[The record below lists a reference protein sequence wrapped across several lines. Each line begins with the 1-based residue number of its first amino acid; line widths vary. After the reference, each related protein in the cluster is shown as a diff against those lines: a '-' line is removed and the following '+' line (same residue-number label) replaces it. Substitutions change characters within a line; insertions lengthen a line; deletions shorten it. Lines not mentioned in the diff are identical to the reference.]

1 MSNWKCLFITSIFF
15 LALFPLSVQGTSE
28 NDTSLEAREIQA
40 VYNEN
45 ETTTITW
52 RNIDTDMY
60 SLIDELKSS
69 NYSVLRFDEPITISN
84 YQSSRTEV
92 PGCQKNDSWL
102 ARSICVVELP
112 TMSLVT
118 HWELFLTFGP
128 GV

>member
-1 MSNWKCLFITSIFF
+1 MSNWKCLFISSILL

-28 NDTSLEAREIQA
+28 NDTSLEARDIDA

-45 ETTTITW
+45 ETTTISW

-84 YQSSRTEV
+84 YQNAEV
-92 PGCQKNDSWL
+92 VATGIPACALDDSGDD
-102 ARSICVVELP
+102 CKGK
-112 TMSLVT
+112 T
-118 HWELFLTFGP
+118 H
-128 GV
+128 

>member
-60 SLIDELKSS
+60 SLIDELKSQ
-69 NYSVLRFDEPITISN
+69 LRKVIFNRCNKKPFMNINFI
-84 YQSSRTEV
+84 
-92 PGCQKNDSWL
+92 K
-102 ARSICVVELP
+102 I
-112 TMSLVT
+112 
-118 HWELFLTFGP
+118 
-128 GV
+128 